1 MRNISWCPCL
11 KVRVNFYPRRNYAVR
26 SSCQHL
32 ETVVIMVAISPSLS
46 SPCYY
51 DCMNIYLF
59 SELINCHTVTVGGN
73 ATSQK
78 FSQFFPCENRE
89 MLAALSSAAME
100 GNPPVAGCLL
110 SARL

>member
-1 MRNISWCPCL
+1 
-11 KVRVNFYPRRNYAVR
+11 
-26 SSCQHL
+26 
-32 ETVVIMVAISPSLS
+32 MVAISPSLS

-59 SELINCHTVTVGGN
+59 SELINCHTVTEGGN

-78 FSQFFPCENRE
+78 FSQFSPLDIGVIVYCENRE